1 MAAEGPCII
10 GQHITIRGSLTGNED
25 LVVEGRVEGTISL
38 GNHLTIEKTGVVEA
52 DVEVEDLT
60 VMGEL
65 HGDMVAHSSVSINAD
80 AKVAGNIRAPR
91 VIIEDGARFR
101 GNVDMDVA
109 LPEGVAPPQR

>member
-1 MAAEGPCII
+1 MATEGPCII
-10 GQHITIRGSLTGNED
+10 GQHITIRGNLTGNED
-25 LVVEGRVEGTISL
+25 LVVEGRVEGTIAL

-52 DVEVEDLT
+52 DVESEDLT

-65 HGDMVAHSSVSINAD
+65 KGDMAAHSSVSINAD

-101 GNVDMDVA
+101 GNIDMDVE
-109 LPEGVAPPQR
+109 LPEGMTPPQR